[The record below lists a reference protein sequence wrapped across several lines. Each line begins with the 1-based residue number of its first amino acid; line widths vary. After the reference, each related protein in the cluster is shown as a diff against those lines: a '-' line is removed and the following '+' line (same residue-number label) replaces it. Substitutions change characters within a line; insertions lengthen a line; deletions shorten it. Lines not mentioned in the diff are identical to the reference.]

1 MALTL
6 ALIIWSVPQ
15 DYINLLMEENYEAA
29 KNYCEEMA
37 AKAKT
42 YEWKIELGDL
52 YFDKLSDYDKA
63 EAIYRDIIKE
73 YPQKD
78 GRVHYR
84 LGLVLEMK
92 EDYLNA
98 AKQYEIV
105 ATRYR
110 KSPLDSFAL
119 TGVERCFKKN
129 YQDTV
134 ATIDGY
140 NITRLELDDRIAKAS
155 PFGKRD
161 ERSVLDQMIL
171 ERLLYT
177 NALKYKVYEMD
188 VYKEAINQHRRTGLL
203 DEVRATDV
211 VARAKPTEKEMR
223 AYYTKNKTNYKLN
236 EEIKGKEIILESD
249 SLAKFVSDSLKK
261 DINSFD
267 TLAKLYSTAPTK
279 SSGGN
284 MGIVYRGTKPKEVEE
299 VLFKAKLNTLT
310 EIVKFDNKFGI
321 FIVTEHKPERYRTY
335 EEVKTQVEA
344 AAQSEKTQKIENEF
358 IKALKERAKIEIYK
372 DSLAY
377 DSLSTP
383 KERTVARVNGR
394 IVTIGEVEKMNKT
407 QPRFG
412 QVNLAIREE
421 FEKLLNTMIEEDLKL
436 EWAEKNK
443 YFLNDGY
450 ISKFQEAKKRALEQ
464 ALYTRIVI
472 ETVTVDSTEVKK
484 YYQEHKEDMK
494 IPETVRAK
502 EIVVKSREEAMKI
515 REELVKFYGKRPCFL
530 PIFPKKVKITD
541 FARFDS
547 LVKEYSIAGT
557 KARNGEVGLLRR
569 GIRPK
574 EFEDVAFR
582 LKVNELSPVFLV
594 GDSNWTI
601 ITVTEHTPATYRP
614 FDETKQAIEMN
625 LKREKQRKVA
635 DEFLAK
641 IKQEADIKI
650 MLPEE
655 KPEEKV
661 EPEAVPEK
669 VPESPID
676 RKIE

>member
-1 MALTL
+1 MILTF
-6 ALIIWSVPQ
+6 ALILWSVPQ

-29 KNYCEEMA
+29 KNYCEEMI
-37 AKAKT
+37 AKT
-42 YEWKIELGDL
+42 KGYEWKVELGDL
-52 YFDKLSDYDKA
+52 YFDKLSDYDRA
-63 EAIYRDIIKE
+63 EKMYKSILNE

-78 GRVHYR
+78 GWVHYR
-84 LGLVLEMK
+84 MGLILEMN

-105 ATRYR
+105 ATRFR

-134 ATIDGY
+134 ATVDGY
-140 NITRLELDDRIAKAS
+140 NITRLELDEKMAKAS
-155 PFGKRD
+155 PFGKKD

-188 VYKEAINQHRRTGLL
+188 VYKESISQHRRAGLL
-203 DEVRATDV
+203 EEVRTTDV

-223 AYYTKNKTNYKLN
+223 DYYKRNKESYKLQ
-236 EEIKGKEIILESD
+236 EEIKGKEIIVESD
-249 SLAKFVSDSLKK
+249 SLANFIYDSLKK
-261 DINSFD
+261 DLTSFD
-267 TLAKLYSTAPTK
+267 TLAKLYSTASTK

-284 MGIVYRGTKPKEVEE
+284 MGIVYRGSKPKEVEE
-299 VLFKAKLNTLT
+299 VLFKAKVNSLT
-310 EIVKFDNKFGI
+310 EIVRFDNKYGI
-321 FIVTEHKPERYRTY
+321 FLVTEHKPERYRTY

-344 AAQSEKTQKIENEF
+344 GAQAEKVQKIENEL
-358 IKALKERAKIEIYK
+358 IKNLKGKAKVEIYK
-372 DSLAY
+372 DSLTY
-377 DSLSTP
+377 DSISAP
-383 KERTVARVNGR
+383 KEKIVARVNGR
-394 IVTIGEVEKMNKT
+394 VVTLGDVEKRNKT

-412 QVNLAIREE
+412 QVDLSIPEE
-421 FEKLLNTMIEEDLKL
+421 FEKILNTMIEEDLKL

-450 ISKFQEAKKRALEQ
+450 ISRFQEARKRALEQ
-464 ALYTRIVI
+464 ALYTKIVV
-472 ETVTVDSTEVKK
+472 ETVVVDSNEVEN
-484 YYQEHKEDMK
+484 YYKEHKEDMK

-502 EIVVKSREEAMKI
+502 EIVVKTREEAI
-515 REELVKFYGKRPCFL
+515 RIRQELVKLYGKRSCLL

-541 FARFDS
+541 FAKFDS

-557 KARNGEVGLLRR
+557 KSRNGDVGLLKR

-582 LKVNELSPVFLV
+582 LKPNELSPVFLV

-601 ITVTEHTPATYRP
+601 ITVTEHTPPTYRP
-614 FDETKQAIEMN
+614 FEEVKQAIEMN
-625 LKREKQRKVA
+625 LRREKQRKVA

-641 IKQEADIKI
+641 IRQEANIRI

-655 KPEEKV
+655 KPEE
-661 EPEAVPEK
+661 EK
-669 VPESPID
+669 KEE
-676 RKIE
+676 KIESEKAPEVPADLK